1 MNRMGTTLAVVIGLI
16 LTVMVGCTI
25 WNEYRQS
32 KVEWMGNPVVRANAL
47 SKQADGKTVKIWT
60 QGYLAGYDLGLRR
73 DGVIV
78 WRKTPVA
85 KVVNRK
91 K

>member
-1 MNRMGTTLAVVIGLI
+1 MWKLITAISLLIVVVIMGY
-16 LTVMVGCTI
+16 TI
-25 WNEYRQS
+25 WGES

-78 WRKTPVA
+78 WRKTLVG
-85 KVVNRK
+85 KQKQTK
-91 K
+91 KK